1 MGIFLDLLSIM
12 RNKYFS
18 AKFQERNELMIAKE
32 FTLTCFLMSLS
43 EAKRVT
49 KKGIILIKIK
59 TQGSSQVFVH
69 T

>member
-1 MGIFLDLLSIM
+1 
-12 RNKYFS
+12 
-18 AKFQERNELMIAKE
+18 MIAKV
-32 FTLTCFLMSLS
+32 FTLTCFVMSLS
-43 EAKRVT
+43 EAKQVT